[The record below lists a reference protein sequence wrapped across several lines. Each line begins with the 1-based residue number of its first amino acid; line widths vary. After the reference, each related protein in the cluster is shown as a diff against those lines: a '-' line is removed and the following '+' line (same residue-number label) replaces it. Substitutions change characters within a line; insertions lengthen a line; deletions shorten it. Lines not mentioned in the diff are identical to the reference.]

1 VRCDDLAPLGKIGPL
16 QVRATTG
23 AGTST
28 TELRMDTQGI
38 AFSVHFARA
47 ACGLPAP
54 GQSLIAIDAPPTRV
68 VGDRAEVGFGLSNAS
83 RAPLVLQSLELPAG
97 LRLVALRDAEG
108 GAVVLPLRLPPGD
121 YDPPTQPMLGRGPV
135 QRLLAVVEVADC
147 AALPARTQD
156 QMYVPLFLATTTDE
170 RGRSQGE
177 APDDFYG
184 GMGPGGSHWGDA
196 TVVDRLR
203 ASSCPV
209 REPALTT
216 TPPAR
221 GCA

>member
-1 VRCDDLAPLGKIGPL
+1 
-16 QVRATTG
+16 
-23 AGTST
+23 
-28 TELRMDTQGI
+28 MDTQGI

-54 GQSLIAIDAPPTRV
+54 GESLMAIDAPPTRV

-147 AALPARTQD
+147 AALPASTQD
-156 QMYVPLFLATTTDE
+156 QLYAPLFQATTTQE
-170 RGRSQGE
+170 RGRSQE
-177 APDDFYG
+177 QPPDDFYG
-184 GMGPGGSHWGDA
+184 GIGPGGSHWGDA

-209 REPALTT
+209 RESGLTT

-221 GCA
+221 G